1 VKTHDELLR
10 EVQDLATS
18 TADPKTVMQRIAD
31 HLHSVL
37 PRYNNIVFRVIE
49 DPEPEVLL
57 LGPYAGSFQP
67 RLRLPIGQGLC
78 GAAAAER
85 KTIVVDNVAADV
97 RYVAGSSMVKSEMAV
112 PIFIGGRL
120 AGAMD
125 VQSYFADT
133 FKASKEREFVES
145 CAGVVS
151 KHMEAHRKKKA

>member
-10 EVQDLATS
+10 EVQSLATS
-18 TADPKTVMQRIAD
+18 AADPKTVMQRVSD
-31 HLHSVL
+31 HLHAAV
-37 PRYNNIVFRVIE
+37 PRFNNIVFRVVE
-49 DPEPEVLL
+49 DSEPGVLL

-67 RLRLPIGQGLC
+67 RLRLPVGQGLC
-78 GAAAAER
+78 GAAAQER

-125 VQSYFADT
+125 VQSYFVDT
-133 FKASKEREFVES
+133 FNPKEREFVES
-145 CAGVVS
+145 CAQVVA
-151 KHMEAHRKKKA
+151 KHMEEHGKKK